1 MKEKIYKSTIYIVK
15 KKIIIYNII
24 ILFKRKF
31 FEGGGAM
38 TNADLVFKLVEM
50 LIESEK
56 KQKAKTNEQNCQS
69 GD

>member
-31 FEGGGAM
+31 FEGGEAM
-38 TNADLVFKLVEM
+38 TNADLVLKLVEM

>member
-1 MKEKIYKSTIYIVK
+1 
-15 KKIIIYNII
+15 
-24 ILFKRKF
+24 
-31 FEGGGAM
+31 M